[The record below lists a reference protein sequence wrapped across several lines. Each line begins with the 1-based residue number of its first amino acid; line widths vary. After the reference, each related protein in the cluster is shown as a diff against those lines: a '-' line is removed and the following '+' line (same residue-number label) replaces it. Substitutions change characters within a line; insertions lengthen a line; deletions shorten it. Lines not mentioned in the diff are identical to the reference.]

1 VVAKGKWGGDGL
13 GVRIS
18 RRILVIYRMD
28 KQGQKKK
35 RNKISN
41 KPADESPCGHI
52 LYRNIAHYKFIINV
66 PQTLYAAFIN

>member
-1 VVAKGKWGGDGL
+1 MNLSMKQKQNQRHREQTGGCQGEVGGDGL

-35 RNKISN
+35 KKKKKKNLK
-41 KPADESPCGHI
+41 
-52 LYRNIAHYKFIINV
+52 
-66 PQTLYAAFIN
+66 